1 MWELDH
7 KEGWALKNWCFQTVV
22 LVKTLGNSLDSRKK
36 TLGNSILKEINPEY
50 LLEGM
55 KLNAAEAEV
64 PIHWPP
70 DAQRWLIGKHPAWC
84 WERLRARGERSDR
97 GWDGWMAS
105 LAQWTWVWAN
115 SGRWWRTGN
124 PGVLQYLGSQRVRHN
139 WATQQQQQRS
149 DPLALLPFFPIQIL
163 HNSRILMVP

>member
-1 MWELDH
+1 MWELDS
-7 KEGWALKNWCFQTVV
+7 KKGWAPKNCCLQTVV
-22 LVKTLGNSLDSRKK
+22 LEKTLESP
-36 TLGNSILKEINPEY
+36 LGSKEMKPVNPKGDQSWIFIGSTDTE
-50 LLEGM
+50 
-55 KLNAAEAEV
+55 AEA
-64 PIHWPP
+64 PILRPP